1 MRYAILAVLLAT
13 ASACTNES
21 IHPPEEWR
29 EQAGPE
35 GTDVNIDPAK
45 LNNPT
50 SELGT
55 ERVRPIAK
63 TIEWLPIG
71 TEEGATFNDEAL
83 IVDRILRDD
92 VDNNY
97 AVRVRLKNTTKDV
110 QKVQWIIRFYNR
122 NGARISGYVGGIG
135 SAERWQGAVVDPFG
149 YTTISDFARVMG
161 AEGFRLYVRGPGGS
175 ADGSPDDPANKDERK
190 AKRAAKAG
198 K

>member
-1 MRYAILAVLLAT
+1 MRYAILAVLLAS
-13 ASACTNES
+13 AAACTNES

-35 GTDVNIDPAK
+35 GTELEIDPAK

-63 TIEWLPIG
+63 TIEWLPIS
-71 TEEGATFNDEAL
+71 TEEGASYANDAL
-83 IVDRILRDD
+83 VVDRILRDD
-92 VDNNY
+92 ADNNY

-122 NGARISGYVGGIG
+122 HGARIAGYVGGIG

-161 AEGFRLYVRGPGGS
+161 AEGFRLYVRGAGGT
-175 ADGSPDDPANKDERK
+175 ADGSPDDPATKSERRSK
-190 AKRAAKAG
+190 K
-198 K
+198 